1 MRLLVLC
8 TAFSAISAAV
18 DNLIT
23 LPDDDKAPQVS
34 DPDVQKLASG
44 PPSNNQDIK
53 LPEPVEIPVPSLKD
67 NPDVAPNVELPNINT
82 GDIVDLATP
91 PLKTSNDQVSP
102 TADVLPTNAP
112 VDSIIAEQVN
122 NIHNSPE
129 KPIDLPIDYAHIKHD
144 RHALKRARRLLKD
157 IAKGGPS
164 EIKITSLVS
173 EANSQPP
180 ALGSDVQLNVASASL
195 AASAQLSS
203 SPSISSHLPDLPP
216 VTGPST
222 SLTTSSKPAPI
233 AQSVTPP
240 RTPTLAVPPLPQPPT
255 MDAKSVTADTKSV
268 EVVTKP
274 AGEAKGQDSAGK
286 FPTEDSKSSNA
297 KTSESASES
306 TNSRLPLILGVCAG
320 ALILLVALVSYG
332 RRIFNAKATD
342 DLEKGVTFE
351 DDSPKDTVEPL
362 PESKRLSNIK
372 LSWLNHDPTK
382 PTQYW

>member
-1 MRLLVLC
+1 MRLLILC

-34 DPDVQKLASG
+34 DPDVQKLTSG
-44 PPSNNQDIK
+44 PASNNQDIK
-53 LPEPVEIPVPSLKD
+53 LPEPVEIPVPTLKD
-67 NPDVAPNVELPNINT
+67 NPDAAPNVELPNINT
-82 GDIVDLATP
+82 GDIADLAT
-91 PLKTSNDQVSP
+91 LKNSNVQVSP
-102 TADVLPTNAP
+102 TADMLPTNAP
-112 VDSIIAEQVN
+112 EDSIIAEQVN

-129 KPIDLPIDYAHIKHD
+129 KPIDLPIEYAHIKHD
-144 RHALKRARRLLKD
+144 RHALKRTRAARRLLKN

-164 EIKITSLVS
+164 DIKITSLVS

-195 AASAQLSS
+195 ASSVQLSS
-203 SPSISSHLPDLPP
+203 SPSISSHLPDLPH

-222 SLTTSSKPAPI
+222 SLTTSSKPAPV
-233 AQSVTPP
+233 AQSVKPP
-240 RTPTLAVPPLPQPPT
+240 RTPTLVVPPLPQPPT
-255 MDAKSVTADTKSV
+255 MDAKSVTADKKSV

-297 KTSESASES
+297 KSASES
-306 TNSRLPLILGVCAG
+306 TDSRLPLILGVCAG

-342 DLEKGVTFE
+342 DLEQGVTFE